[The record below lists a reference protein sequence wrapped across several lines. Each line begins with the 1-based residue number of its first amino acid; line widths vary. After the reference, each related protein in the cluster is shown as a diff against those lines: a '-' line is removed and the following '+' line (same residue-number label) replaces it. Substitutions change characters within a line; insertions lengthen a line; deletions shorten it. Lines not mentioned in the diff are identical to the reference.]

1 MQILNAVQTA
11 QALPY
16 AQLVPA
22 VAQAARELAQ
32 QLIQAPERLVVPMTA
47 GGVLLAMPAVGADLS
62 VTKLVTVHP
71 GNGAQG
77 LPAIQGEV
85 VVMDTAT
92 GRRLA
97 LLDGPTVTARRSA
110 AITLLGI
117 QTLAPHTPKT
127 ALLIGTGAQA
137 AAHADALVEH
147 LGLAQFWVAGRSLPA
162 AQAFCAAVQARYPHV
177 AATAMVVG
185 DLQNALPTTDLLLA
199 LTTSRTPV
207 IPAHIGPQTLAIGVG
222 AFKPDMVEFP
232 PALLHSR
239 QIVVDD
245 LGGAR
250 HEAGDLLQAGVDW
263 SQVRDLASVL
273 DAPSPPG
280 ATVPVFKTVGQA
292 AWDLAAAR
300 VAMAAIQRSH

>member
-1 MQILNAVQTA
+1 MQILNAEQTA
-11 QALPY
+11 RALPY

-32 QLIQAPERLVVPMTA
+32 QQIQAPERLVVPMTE
-47 GGVLLAMPAVGADLS
+47 GGVLLAMPAVGRDFS

-71 GNGAQG
+71 RNAAQG
-77 LPAIQGEV
+77 LPVIQGEV
-85 VVMDTAT
+85 VVMDTAS

-97 LLDGPTVTARRSA
+97 LLDGPTVTARRTA
-110 AITLLGI
+110 AVTLLGI

-137 AAHADALVEH
+137 AAHVDALVEH
-147 LGLAQFWVAGRSLPA
+147 LGLAQFWIAGRSLQA
-162 AQAFCAAVQARYPHV
+162 AQAFCAALQARHPH
-177 AATAMVVG
+177 ARATAMAVSEMDNV
-185 DLQNALPTTDLLLA
+185 LPATDLVLA

-207 IPAHIGPQTLAIGVG
+207 IPAHIGAQTLAIGVG
-222 AFKPDMVEFP
+222 AFKPDMAEFP
-232 PALLHSR
+232 PPLLHCR

-263 SQVRDLASVL
+263 AQVRDLSSVL
-273 DAPSPPG
+273 DTPLAPG
-280 ATVPVFKTVGQA
+280 AAVPVFKTVGQA

-300 VAMAAIQRSH
+300 VALAAIQRSN

>member
-1 MQILNAVQTA
+1 MQILNAEQTA
-11 QALPY
+11 SALPY

-32 QLIQAPERLVVPMTA
+32 QHIQAPERLVVPMAA
-47 GGVLLAMPAVGADLS
+47 GGVLLAMPAVGQDLS
-62 VTKLVTVHP
+62 VTKLVTAHP
-71 GNGAQG
+71 RNAALG
-77 LPAIQGEV
+77 LPVIQGEV
-85 VVMDTAT
+85 VVMDTAS

-97 LLDGPTVTARRSA
+97 LLDGPTVTARRTA
-110 AITLLGI
+110 AVSLLGI
-117 QTLAPHTPKT
+117 QTLAPQPPKT

-147 LGLAQFWVAGRSLPA
+147 LGLAQFWIAGRSLAA
-162 AQAFCAAVQARYPHV
+162 AQVFCSALQARHPQV
-177 AATAMVVG
+177 TATALAAPEME
-185 DLQNALPTTDLLLA
+185 QALPATDLVLA

-207 IPAHIGPQTLAIGVG
+207 IPAHIGAQTLAIGVG
-222 AFKPDMVEFP
+222 AFKPDMAEFP

-263 SQVRDLASVL
+263 AQVRDLASVL
-273 DAPSPPG
+273 DAAPTAGS
-280 ATVPVFKTVGQA
+280 ALPVFKTVGQA

-300 VAMAAIQRSH
+300 VVIASL